1 MTPSP
6 AARREEPAGGAS
18 VEYKTIKVGQAGGIA
33 TITLNRPENLNAFD
47 FSMGEEVLG
56 ALQSCGKDDGVR
68 VVVLG
73 GEGRA
78 FSAGGDVKVMASFLE
93 KGTPVRFFQRLI
105 PLLHPILVEMT
116 RMPKPVIGR
125 VHGFASGYGMSLVLG
140 CDLVVAGESTRFN
153 MAYVLVGL
161 APDGGSTFFMP
172 RLVGPRRALE
182 MFFTGDAVD
191 AREAERLGIV
201 NRVVPD
207 SELEQATQEL
217 AAKLAQGAPLAMAEA
232 KRLVYRG
239 LGETLERQLEDEREA
254 IQRSAATQDFSE
266 GVSAFVEKRRATF
279 RGR

>member
-1 MTPSP
+1 VSY
-6 AARREEPAGGAS
+6 E
-18 VEYKTIKVGQAGGIA
+18 TIRLA
-33 TITLNRPENLNAFD
+33 TTEGVTTIMLNRPEALNAFN
-47 FSMGEEVLG
+47 FAMGEELLD
-56 ALQSCGKDDGVR
+56 ALMACGKDDSVR
-68 VVVLG
+68 VVILG

-78 FSAGGDVKVMASFLE
+78 FSAGGDVKLMGKYLE
-93 KGTPVRFFQRLI
+93 DGKPVRFFQRLI

-125 VHGFASGYGMSLVLG
+125 VHGFASGYGMSLALG

-161 APDGGSTFFMP
+161 APDGGSTFFLP
-172 RLVGPRRALE
+172 RLAGPRRALE
-182 MFFTGDAVD
+182 MFLTGDAID

-201 NRVVPD
+201 SRVVPD
-207 SELEQATQEL
+207 AELEQATQDL
-217 AAKLAQGAPLAMAEA
+217 ARRLAQGPPLAMAEA

-266 GVSAFVEKRRATF
+266 GVSAFVGKRRATF
-279 RGR
+279 QGR